1 MRLWVI
7 SLVHVGGTNMARYF
21 TIDWTD
27 LTFDKRQELIEEI
40 AKEVYDEW
48 KRDGMRLLEEQDLE
62 PKPKTWQEAYIRIY
76 GINILMWEDYM
87 CGNDKREPDW
97 NRLLGQAIEKEAE
110 NRCSKAIRL
119 IEIEI

>member
-1 MRLWVI
+1 
-7 SLVHVGGTNMARYF
+7 MARYF

-27 LTFDKRQELIEEI
+27 LTFEKRQELIEEI

-48 KRDGMRLLEEQDLE
+48 RKDGMRLLEEQDLE

-76 GINILMWEDYM
+76 GINIFMY
-87 CGNDKREPDW
+87 GNDKREPDW
-97 NRLLGQAIEKEAE
+97 NHLLGQAVEKEAE
-110 NRCSKAIRL
+110 NRCSKAIRR